1 MIRAIIIDDEPL
13 AIESLELILKKKCR
27 DDVLVIATS
36 NSPQLGK
43 SLIEEHKPEL
53 VFLDIEMPGMSGIDL
68 VRSFSNPAFHVVFVT
83 AFDAYA
89 IEALRLSAI
98 DYLLKPVEAAEIV
111 NVVEKIK
118 RSGRA
123 NENFL
128 LTRIQSL
135 EKFFEQNIASSDSR
149 IGIAMAEKIIFIDI
163 SDILY
168 CEASGV
174 YTNIYLNN
182 GKKLVASK
190 PLGDF
195 EAQLSTRKFF
205 RIHHS
210 TLINLNHIKE
220 FQRFNGGF
228 VVMRNE
234 AKLEVSHR
242 KRKDFLDAINDS
254 VV

>member
-13 AIESLELILKKKCR
+13 AIDALEIILKKKCG
-27 DDVLVIATS
+27 DDVQVIATS

-43 SLIEEHKPEL
+43 SLIDQHKPDL
-53 VFLDIEMPGMSGIDL
+53 VFLDIEMPGISGIDV
-68 VRSFSNPAFHVVFVT
+68 VRSFLNPTFRVVFIT

-98 DYLLKPVEAAEIV
+98 DYLLKPVEVDDIV
-111 NVVEKIK
+111 RIVSKIK
-118 RSGRA
+118 
-123 NENFL
+123 NEIWKDENL
-128 LTRIQSL
+128 LDNQLKNLQKLLSKNNDSA
-135 EKFFEQNIASSDSR
+135 ESR
-149 IGIAMAEKIIFIDI
+149 IGIAMADKIIFVNI

-168 CEASGV
+168 CEAKGV
-174 YTNIYLNN
+174 YTNIYLQD
-182 GKKLVASK
+182 GKKILASK

-195 EAQLSTRKFF
+195 ESQLAIHKFF

-210 TLINLNHIKE
+210 TLINLNCIKE
-220 FQRFNGGF
+220 FQRFNGGY
-228 VVMRNE
+228 VVMQND

-242 KRKDFLDAINDS
+242 KRKDFLDAIDKT

>member
-13 AIESLELILKKKCR
+13 AIDALEIILKRKCQ
-27 DDVLVIATS
+27 DDVQVIATS

-43 SLIEEHKPEL
+43 KLIEEHQPDL
-53 VFLDIEMPGMSGIDL
+53 VFLDVEMPGMSGIDL
-68 VRSFSNPAFHVVFVT
+68 VRSFLNPTFRVVFVT

-98 DYLLKPVEAAEIV
+98 DYLLKPVEAGDIV
-111 NVVEKIK
+111 NVIAKVKNDVSK
-118 RSGRA
+118 NGNMLSSQ
-123 NENFL
+123 L
-128 LTRIQSL
+128 QSL
-135 EKFFEQNIASSDSR
+135 EKLLTGNTVLPESR
-149 IGIAMAEKIIFIDI
+149 IGIAMADKIVFIDI
-163 SDILY
+163 SDIMY
-168 CEASGV
+168 CEAKGV
-174 YTNIYLNN
+174 YTTIYLHD
-182 GKKLVASK
+182 GKKILASK

-195 EAQLSTRKFF
+195 ESQLNTHRFF

-210 TLINLNHIKE
+210 TLINLNRIKE
-220 FQRFNGGF
+220 FQRFNGGY
-228 VVMRNE
+228 VVMQNE

>member
-13 AIESLELILKKKCR
+13 AIESLEIILKKKCR
-27 DDVLVIATS
+27 DDVQVIATS
-36 NSPQLGK
+36 NSPQLGR
-43 SLIEEHKPEL
+43 SLIEEHKPDL

-68 VRSFSNPAFHVVFVT
+68 VRSFTNPAFRVVFIT

-98 DYLLKPVEAAEIV
+98 DYLLKPVEVDDIV
-111 NVVEKIK
+111 RVVAKIK
-118 RSGRA
+118 SEIKK
-123 NENFL
+123 NENL
-128 LTRIQSL
+128 LGSQLQNL
-135 EKFFEQNIASSDSR
+135 EKLLSQSTVSSESR
-149 IGIAMAEKIIFIDI
+149 IGIAMSDKIVFVNI

-168 CEASGV
+168 CEAKGV
-174 YTNIYLNN
+174 YTNIYLRD
-182 GKKLVASK
+182 GKKILASK

-195 EAQLSTRKFF
+195 ESQLSSQKFF

-210 TLINLNHIKE
+210 TLINLNYIKE
-220 FQRFNGGF
+220 FQRFNGGY
-228 VVMRNE
+228 VVMQND

-242 KRKDFLDAINDS
+242 KRKDFLDAIDGQ